1 MYQDEDRAHRKKGGP
16 KSAQTL
22 EIRCERLVRCYQ
34 VPRLE
39 KTLSLSFW
47 ETGQWV
53 INRLGVSL
61 KRQAHVELEPR
72 SPNLFLNRGR
82 IHILLGNS
90 GQATAD
96 LEQVLASTQE
106 ERYVLLAKEL
116 LGFIQ

>member
-1 MYQDEDRAHRKKGGP
+1 MLPGSQIREDSVPIILGNGSVGHQSFR
-16 KSAQTL
+16 
-22 EIRCERLVRCYQ
+22 RLV
-34 VPRLE
+34 
-39 KTLSLSFW
+39 
-47 ETGQWV
+47 
-53 INRLGVSL
+53 